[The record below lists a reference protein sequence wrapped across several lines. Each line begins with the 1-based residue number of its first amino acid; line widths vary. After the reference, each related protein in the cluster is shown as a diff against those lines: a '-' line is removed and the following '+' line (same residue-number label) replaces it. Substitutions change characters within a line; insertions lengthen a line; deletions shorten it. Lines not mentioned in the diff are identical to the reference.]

1 MKQEA
6 CPFEHCR
13 FSRVCNH
20 IHCIR
25 SGCNYVLHSSGQLYS
40 HKRKH
45 ERQDNEIA
53 YRKFKLAQSMMK
65 GFSDGSTPPG
75 FNPQNLSPGMLQA
88 FQEQVSHIHIF
99 LFLFRF
105 CKFLEKSFVDEFAKM
120 WNSELGF
127 QQGKRYHDHYDQ
139 CNSTLD
145 TEFTRKSPK
154 EM

>member
-1 MKQEA
+1 MDALHFADKHKTYHIKDEQLNRDGFKKFMKQEA

-88 FQEQVSHIHIF
+88 FQEQVRDFFKYSYFNIACAIQ
-99 LFLFRF
+99 
-105 CKFLEKSFVDEFAKM
+105 FVGIRDFA
-120 WNSELGF
+120 L
-127 QQGKRYHDHYDQ
+127 
-139 CNSTLD
+139 
-145 TEFTRKSPK
+145 TRKIRCQA
-154 EM
+154 